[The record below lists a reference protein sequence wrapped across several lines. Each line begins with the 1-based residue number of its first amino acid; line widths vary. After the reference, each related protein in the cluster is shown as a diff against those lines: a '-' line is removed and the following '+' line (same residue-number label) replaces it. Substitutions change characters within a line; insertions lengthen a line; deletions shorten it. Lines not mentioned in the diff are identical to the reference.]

1 MVICGSYMFEHSVSR
16 DIIREVALGKIATYI
31 CLTLVVKELKM
42 SVDQGRVVTTLN
54 IVYSN
59 TTYPI

>member
-1 MVICGSYMFEHSVSR
+1 MFEHSVSR

-54 IVYSN
+54 TVYSN